1 MGNCKWWVQNQIKKG
16 KNIMK
21 IDIFVAATAGF
32 LSFFS
37 PCILP
42 LIPVYV
48 LYLFSQKGSR
58 LKNSLLFVLGFSI
71 VFVVLGVLAA
81 VVGSV
86 FSGYSFVLKKIAAI
100 VIVLMGLVMLDLS
113 PDFLKRIFI
122 PIQGKSNLNI
132 NASPLILG
140 MVLSISWSP
149 CVGPVLTSI
158 LSMAAISKTLLKGAM
173 LLFIYSMGFAVPF
186 LISSFLIDRL
196 KASFGM
202 LNRYS
207 RAIEYFTGALL
218 IAFGMLAFFDKINFF
233 R

>member
-1 MGNCKWWVQNQIKKG
+1 
-16 KNIMK
+16 MK
-21 IDIFVAATAGF
+21 LDILAAATAGF

-71 VFVVLGVLAA
+71 VFVVLGVVAA
-81 VVGSV
+81 AVGSV
-86 FSGYSFVLKKIAAI
+86 FSGYSFILKKIAAI

-113 PDFLKRIFI
+113 PDFLKKFFI
-122 PIQGKSNLNI
+122 PIQGKGNLDI
-132 NASPLILG
+132 SVSPLILG
-140 MVLSISWSP
+140 MVLSISWTP

-158 LSMAAISKTLLKGAM
+158 LSMAALSETFLKGAM

-186 LISSFLIDRL
+186 LLSSFLIDRL
-196 KASFGM
+196 KNFFSVLNRFSRTIEYITGVLLIIFGM
-202 LNRYS
+202 LV
-207 RAIEYFTGALL
+207 
-218 IAFGMLAFFDKINFF
+218 FFDKINFL

>member
-1 MGNCKWWVQNQIKKG
+1 
-16 KNIMK
+16 MK
-21 IDIFVAATAGF
+21 IDILAAATAGF

-48 LYLFSQKGSR
+48 LYLFSQKGGR

-71 VFVVLGVLAA
+71 VFVVLGMTAA
-81 VVGSV
+81 AVGSV

-113 PDFLKRIFI
+113 PDFLKRLFI
-122 PIQGKSNLNI
+122 PIQGKGNLDI
-132 NASPLILG
+132 NPSPLILG
-140 MVLSISWSP
+140 MVLSISWTP

-158 LSMAAISKTLLKGAM
+158 LSMAAISETFLKGAM
-173 LLFIYSMGFAVPF
+173 LLLIYSMGFAVPF

-196 KASFGM
+196 KTFFGM

-218 IAFGMLAFFDKINFF
+218 IAFGILAFFDKINFF